1 MKRSRFGV
9 RRSLTLAVALVVLSL
24 PSLCCAQETLDA
36 FRQLWNDPAVNERI
50 DRNIER
56 YRKGDAT
63 LKIVDAD
70 GRAVPEAEIEV
81 RQQTHAFLFGCN
93 AFVLGQLK
101 PEALEQRYEQAFVAL
116 FNFAT
121 VPFYWAGTEPNEGE
135 LRYAEPAR
143 DIWRRPPPGRF
154 VPWAAQH
161 GLTLKGHPLLWHA
174 HNPPWLPK
182 DADALRELYRK
193 RFREIATRFAE
204 HVPIWDV
211 VNESLVCPQTY
222 QLFTPDRDYVRWAFA
237 EVAPLFPE
245 RTTLMINEV
254 TGASFEPMASR
265 YADQIKGLRAQ
276 GATIRGIGFQYHYFR
291 REALDR
297 HLASANCNPGK
308 MLDVYERFGEFDLPL
323 YVTEITIPSA
333 GEGGVALQAE
343 VVRGHYRLWFSAP
356 RMAGITWWNLGDGTA
371 VQGENEAQGGLMD
384 AELKPKAAYRALDQL
399 INHDWKTQASLT
411 TDPRGEARFR
421 GFYGTYAVTI
431 RANGQTRQFT
441 IRLAPDGPTMHQ
453 LDWKP

>member
-143 DIWRRPPPGRF
+143 DI
-154 VPWAAQH
+154 
-161 GLTLKGHPLLWHA
+161 
-174 HNPPWLPK
+174 
-182 DADALRELYRK
+182 
-193 RFREIATRFAE
+193 
-204 HVPIWDV
+204 
-211 VNESLVCPQTY
+211 
-222 QLFTPDRDYVRWAFA
+222 
-237 EVAPLFPE
+237 
-245 RTTLMINEV
+245 
-254 TGASFEPMASR
+254 
-265 YADQIKGLRAQ
+265 
-276 GATIRGIGFQYHYFR
+276 
-291 REALDR
+291 
-297 HLASANCNPGK
+297 
-308 MLDVYERFGEFDLPL
+308 
-323 YVTEITIPSA
+323 
-333 GEGGVALQAE
+333 
-343 VVRGHYRLWFSAP
+343 
-356 RMAGITWWNLGDGTA
+356 
-371 VQGENEAQGGLMD
+371 
-384 AELKPKAAYRALDQL
+384 
-399 INHDWKTQASLT
+399 
-411 TDPRGEARFR
+411 
-421 GFYGTYAVTI
+421 
-431 RANGQTRQFT
+431 
-441 IRLAPDGPTMHQ
+441 
-453 LDWKP
+453 